1 MDILFKK
8 VLHKKTSK
16 YSDITNK
23 FMFHKLFLLFYN
35 WILIKDDLIII
46 NNTLRLSF
54 YTFLCRLD
62 KCKNSN
68 DFYISN
74 DSHDYIVVKYSEEIV
89 ELFLEMKEITKSYGS
104 LILHEEGRTSDDL
117 LQVLIE
123 NVELVDEYTE
133 EEINEKDLNDHE

>member
-68 DFYISN
+68 DFGISN

-89 ELFLEMKEITKSYGS
+89 ELFLKMKEITKSYGS

>member
-8 VLHKKTSK
+8 LLHKKTSK

>member
-68 DFYISN
+68 DLGISN